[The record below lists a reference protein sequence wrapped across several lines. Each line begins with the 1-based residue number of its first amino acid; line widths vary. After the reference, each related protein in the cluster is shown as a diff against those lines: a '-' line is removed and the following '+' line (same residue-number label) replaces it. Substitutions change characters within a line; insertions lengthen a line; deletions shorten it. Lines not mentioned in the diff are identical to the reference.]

1 MDPFVFKA
9 SVALGEGVD
18 TVEENGQSGATPE
31 KDDKEDNVQTV
42 EAYVNVD
49 GENLQAN
56 LILDLK
62 KRYTIERSTFKT
74 CVVIFV
80 RFSTYSRS
88 NAGS

>member
-62 KRYTIERSTFKT
+62 KWELYRKINFQDM
-74 CVVIFV
+74 C
-80 RFSTYSRS
+80 
-88 NAGS
+88 GHLC

>member
-56 LILDLK
+56 LILNLK
-62 KRYTIERSTFKT
+62 KKMYHRKINFQDM
-74 CVVIFV
+74 C
-80 RFSTYSRS
+80 
-88 NAGS
+88 GHLC